1 MMLFPSCTQK
11 KEKTK
16 PIFSKMTE
24 SVYASVT
31 VQPEDLYDV
40 FAATPGILDHIFI
53 NEGDSVTQDQ
63 IIAQITANT
72 PKLNIENALL
82 NVDLSRENYKGKA
95 TILSSISDE
104 ISSTKK
110 QLQIDSINYFRQKNL
125 WEKNVGSRS
134 ELETRQLKY
143 ELTQDNLD
151 ILQKRYE
158 QTSLELENSYNQAQ
172 NALKKAKSNLSD
184 YFIKAKINGK
194 VYSVLKKEGE
204 LINQQ
209 EPLAQIG
216 KSSAFIIEL
225 MIDEV
230 DIAKISLGQ
239 FAWITLDAYEGEVF
253 EATITKIYPLKD
265 TRTQTFKIE
274 ANFNE
279 PPKVLY
285 AGLSGEANILLQ
297 EKENALSIPI
307 EFLTEDNKV
316 KTENGDVA
324 VELGMKNMERIE
336 ILSGIDTSTVILKP

>member
-1 MMLFPSCTQK
+1 
-11 KEKTK
+11 
-16 PIFSKMTE
+16 MTE